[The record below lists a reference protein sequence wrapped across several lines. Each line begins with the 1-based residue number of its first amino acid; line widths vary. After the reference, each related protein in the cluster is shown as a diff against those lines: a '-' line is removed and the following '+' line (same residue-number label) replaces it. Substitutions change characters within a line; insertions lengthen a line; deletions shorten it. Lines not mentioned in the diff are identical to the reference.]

1 MYPDFGGYFSVAS
14 CVFVYTKTT
23 CQTQFGK
30 QKSQLILL
38 MDMKKTKNIILR
50 CTEDE
55 KKKIQDFAKEYGL
68 NVTQYIIKKSL
79 NQPVNINHKEV
90 VRTIHL
96 LNVEL
101 SRIGNNVNQLAKIAN
116 SQIKTSHI
124 HESIWIDYQK
134 LIERLYQMKWDL
146 NKEIK
151 KLIKIIA
158 G

>member
-1 MYPDFGGYFSVAS
+1 NASIVYNRSSLFQNQAILRLIFLKYRCRFFKFPHGIYQLAMYPDFGGYFSVAS

-96 LNVEL
+96 LNV
-101 SRIGNNVNQLAKIAN
+101 
-116 SQIKTSHI
+116 
-124 HESIWIDYQK
+124 
-134 LIERLYQMKWDL
+134 
-146 NKEIK
+146 
-151 KLIKIIA
+151 
-158 G
+158 